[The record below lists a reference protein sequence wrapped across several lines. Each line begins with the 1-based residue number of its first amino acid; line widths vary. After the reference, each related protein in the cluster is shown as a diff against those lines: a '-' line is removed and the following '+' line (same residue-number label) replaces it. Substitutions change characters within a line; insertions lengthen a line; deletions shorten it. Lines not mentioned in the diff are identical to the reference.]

1 MTGQTLKKI
10 VIIALAITIM
20 MISSL
25 FDMSCS
31 NNRSDYA
38 PSPEL
43 IADVSIPEP
52 PPPLLSEPESLS
64 PDVILVHSTQF
75 NIYIDSEAVQI
86 EAYLITDDI
95 YLNLRNLASA
105 LADTY
110 ARFDIVWHDDTQ
122 QLELVSGVT
131 YAGELTFTGGQ
142 EQEALLVE
150 EMPFYWLTTAED
162 STDTAQEDAFVTD
175 VYIINDEYYISLFKI
190 AEVIGF
196 DVQWDR
202 EENTLIVDTSMLEPT
217 PESSPEL
224 SPEPSPSPTPTPAP
238 TPPASPPPQSSDPLP
253 PPATQEPTPQP
264 IPTPTPAPPPPIAD
278 AWTSAMIDALIADM
292 YALGFESVTRSNST
306 AGAAA
311 SLSLPG
317 FGNLIQNSHSDSVV
331 RVDAVSPINPVVQA
345 SLFFNIRHR
354 DIEGASGVALVI
366 HSPHSHLA
374 SMKTSSGDILFIL
387 SAMV

>member
-38 PSPEL
+38 PPPEL

-52 PPPLLSEPESLS
+52 PPPLLSEPEPLS

-75 NIYIDSEAVQI
+75 NIYIDGEVVQI
-86 EAYLITDDI
+86 EAYLITDDV

-110 ARFDIVWHDDTQ
+110 ARFDIVWHDDPKQ
-122 QLELVSGVT
+122 IELVSGVAYT
-131 YAGELTFTGGQ
+131 GELTFTGGQ
-142 EQEALLVE
+142 EKEALLVE
-150 EMPFYWLTTAED
+150 EMSFYWLTTTED
-162 STDTAQEDAFVTD
+162 DTDTAPEEAFVTD
-175 VYIINDEYYISLFKI
+175 VYIINDEYYISIFKI

-196 DVQWDR
+196 DAQWSR
-202 EENTLIVDTSMLEPT
+202 EGNTLIVDTTMLEPA
-217 PESSPEL
+217 PEP
-224 SPEPSPSPTPTPAP
+224 SPEPSPTPTPTPTPTPAP

-253 PPATQEPTPQP
+253 PPTTPEPT
-264 IPTPTPAPPPPIAD
+264 PTPTPAPPPPVAD

-331 RVDAVSPINPVVQA
+331 RVDAVSPINPAVQA
-345 SLFFNIRHR
+345 SLFFNIRHS
-354 DIEGASGVALVI
+354 DIGGASGVALVI

-374 SMKTSSGDILFIL
+374 SMETSSGVILFLL
-387 SAMV
+387 SALV